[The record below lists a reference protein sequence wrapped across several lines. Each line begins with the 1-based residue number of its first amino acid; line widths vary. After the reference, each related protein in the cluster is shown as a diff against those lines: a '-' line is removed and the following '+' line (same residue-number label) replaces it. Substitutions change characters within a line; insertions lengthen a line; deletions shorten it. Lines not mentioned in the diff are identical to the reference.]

1 MSEVTVITEDEL
13 DALKEL
19 TNIGMGRAAAL
30 LAEILEQRIILKVPD
45 VRVVQPAG
53 LPQYVLERDSLGI
66 TRHGFRSDGMSGEA
80 LMVFIR
86 DSYKN
91 LQAVYGYPAAM
102 PLPLAQ
108 QQELLLEIASNL
120 CAACLSGIGE
130 QFDVEFIFSP
140 PRLLCLEKW
149 TSVYEEVFADRVL
162 AWQHSLLIDVHFQL
176 ERDEFTARLCLF
188 IPDATLPKVKE
199 RIAVILEDL

>member
-1 MSEVTVITEDEL
+1 MSLTTVITEEEL

-30 LAEILEQRIILKVPD
+30 LAEILEQRVILKVPN
-45 VRVVQPAG
+45 VQVVDAAG
-53 LPQYVLERDSLGI
+53 LQQQLVERDSLGM
-66 TRHGFRSDGMSGEA
+66 TRHGFRGGGMSGEA

-91 LQAVYGYPAAM
+91 LQAVYGYPPAM

-108 QQELLLEIASNL
+108 QRELLLEIASNL

-140 PRLLCLEKW
+140 PRLLCLDKW
-149 TSVYEEVFADRVL
+149 TSVYEHVFADRDLV
-162 AWQHSLLIDVHFQL
+162 WQHSLLIDVHFQL
-176 ERDEFTARLCLF
+176 ERDDFNACLYLF